1 MDKIIPNG
9 EEVLIFYD
17 FKGQSRGANEREFVK
32 GVVVN
37 SRESNDLSYHGS
49 AWYEQIYNV
58 IDENG
63 RNYEATYGNAYVGSF
78 FIRTIEHHM
87 SVIKSKIADN
97 NEEICALNKENGE
110 LNATL
115 EELARMKKE
124 KEGPVMGLKMN
135 NKKNKKKNI
144 MKMQRAQR
152 KYIAFGT
159 CLLLC
164 LWVVSFFAKISLSS
178 INVEVEK
185 LGKEVT
191 KQEKTNQSLSMKINE
206 LASLENIQAVANNE
220 GLAYNNGNI
229 VIINNQ

>member
-1 MDKIIPNG
+1 M
-9 EEVLIFYD
+9 
-17 FKGQSRGANEREFVK
+17 
-32 GVVVN
+32 
-37 SRESNDLSYHGS
+37 
-49 AWYEQIYNV
+49 
-58 IDENG
+58 
-63 RNYEATYGNAYVGSF
+63 
-78 FIRTIEHHM
+78 
-87 SVIKSKIADN
+87 
-97 NEEICALNKENGE
+97 
-110 LNATL
+110 
-115 EELARMKKE
+115 
-124 KEGPVMGLKMN
+124 
-135 NKKNKKKNI
+135 KKNKKKSV

-152 KYIAFGT
+152 RYIAFGT

>member
-1 MDKIIPNG
+1 
-9 EEVLIFYD
+9 
-17 FKGQSRGANEREFVK
+17 
-32 GVVVN
+32 
-37 SRESNDLSYHGS
+37 
-49 AWYEQIYNV
+49 
-58 IDENG
+58 
-63 RNYEATYGNAYVGSF
+63 
-78 FIRTIEHHM
+78 
-87 SVIKSKIADN
+87 
-97 NEEICALNKENGE
+97 
-110 LNATL
+110 
-115 EELARMKKE
+115 MKK
-124 KEGPVMGLKMN
+124 K
-135 NKKNKKKNI
+135 KKKNI

-152 KYIAFGT
+152 RNIAFGT